1 METTAN
7 GTGSDS
13 LAARVWVA
21 VAGHADEFTVDNH
34 HLASKVGEGT
44 KSEITVRP
52 QVADRHCLV
61 LDPSINAFVVEIWKI
76 VACSLPNALATLVAI
91 RFSAVSPDSSACR

>member
-1 METTAN
+1 M
-7 GTGSDS
+7 
-13 LAARVWVA
+13 WVA

-61 LDPSINAFVVEIWKI
+61 LDPLNQCVRRRDLEDRGVFFAECACDARGNQILRC
-76 VACSLPNALATLVAI
+76 VA
-91 RFSAVSPDSSACR
+91 